1 MHGAE
6 ILPKT
11 TIEDVTTSDTPDY
24 RAVLDALA
32 VPVYA
37 TDAKGIVTYCNAAA
51 AALAG
56 ASRSSARIAG
66 ASVGN

>member
-11 TIEDVTTSDTPDY
+11 TIDDVTTSEATDY

-32 VPVYA
+32 VPV
-37 TDAKGIVTYCNAAA
+37 TRPT
-51 AALAG
+51 
-56 ASRSSARIAG
+56 
-66 ASVGN
+66 